1 MHPYRHTY
9 LLTYVR
15 TYIHTYTKKTS
26 DRNDR
31 KIDKQNDRPKLK
43 SQKQIIK
50 RELQKKCKKYIY
62 IYIYINHLQCMAVS
76 FFLTVAARGGHMPP
90 WRHNNAAIKHAV
102 TRMRP
107 QDSYKI
113 ASSGNWW
120 HPKTQPCQ
128 GRHLSGP
135 VCQRKF
141 RSQTSD
147 NMDRW
152 KAEVVRVKEEKRR
165 EEKRRGEERRGEEKR
180 RRKKIKKRK
189 TQKKEDP
196 GARKGRKVAKHS
208 VFPMVCGS
216 GGSKSRLA
224 S

>member
-1 MHPYRHTY
+1 MSFGLPFLSFLCHAWSILFFYGCKKCIFFARHCHILWVFVALYFSIHTYMHPYRHTY

-15 TYIHTYTKKTS
+15 AYIHTYTKKTS

-50 RELQKKCKKYIY
+50 RELQKKCKKYT
-62 IYIYINHLQCMAVS
+62 YIYINHLQCMAVS

-113 ASSGNWW
+113 ASSGN
-120 HPKTQPCQ
+120 
-128 GRHLSGP
+128 
-135 VCQRKF
+135 
-141 RSQTSD
+141 
-147 NMDRW
+147 
-152 KAEVVRVKEEKRR
+152 
-165 EEKRRGEERRGEEKR
+165 
-180 RRKKIKKRK
+180 
-189 TQKKEDP
+189 
-196 GARKGRKVAKHS
+196 
-208 VFPMVCGS
+208 
-216 GGSKSRLA
+216 
-224 S
+224 

>member
-1 MHPYRHTY
+1 MKMSRDFFATCRFCHLVCHFCHSCVMLGQFCFFKVAKNVFFLRGIVTFCGSLSLSIFPYTHTCTHTGIHTY
-9 LLTYVR
+9 LRTYVH

-50 RELQKKCKKYIY
+50 RELQKKCKKY

-113 ASSGNWW
+113 ASSGN
-120 HPKTQPCQ
+120 
-128 GRHLSGP
+128 
-135 VCQRKF
+135 
-141 RSQTSD
+141 
-147 NMDRW
+147 
-152 KAEVVRVKEEKRR
+152 
-165 EEKRRGEERRGEEKR
+165 
-180 RRKKIKKRK
+180 
-189 TQKKEDP
+189 
-196 GARKGRKVAKHS
+196 
-208 VFPMVCGS
+208 
-216 GGSKSRLA
+216 
-224 S
+224 